1 MSFFR
6 ATGAPLQSSR
16 PYLGKSFIFDWKS
29 SSFGSDLVLVV
40 PIALCL
46 GLGLQLGHPAAGMI
60 AASGAMTVGFGRKHS
75 IDNSPLLPMIFASL
89 GNAVATFIGMIAGH
103 RNFILVAVVAFAG
116 FLYGLSTTRQAGFG
130 WVGQQCIVF
139 LLVASAYPFSP
150 RYAVARASL
159 VLAGGVLQLLCSSI
173 LLRLLTQ
180 LRADLL
186 AVPRLVRAEQAALRS
201 TVLNA
206 TDSVTRWPDAL
217 PYALRLAI
225 TLGLSTELYR
235 EIHFASGFWIPVTAL
250 MVLKPGLADTASYA
264 IARTLGTIA
273 GAVLTSLFLFHFAP
287 SLVALVLYTLL
298 FAWLSYGTVNVN
310 YALYSLVVTA
320 NIVFELSLIN
330 LPGKATAEQ
339 RAIATAIGGSL
350 ALFVRLAVIEH
361 RKRSAVQ
368 VAKVH

>member
-1 MSFFR
+1 ME
-6 ATGAPLQSSR
+6 
-16 PYLGKSFIFDWKS
+16 S

-60 AASGAMTVGFGRKHS
+60 AASGAMAVGFGAKHN
-75 IDNSPLLPMIFASL
+75 IDNSPLLPMIFASI
-89 GNAVATFIGMIAGH
+89 GTAAATFIGMIAGH
-103 RNFILVAVVAFAG
+103 KNFILVAVVAIAA
-116 FLYGLSTTRQAGFG
+116 FLYGLSTTRQAGIG

-186 AVPRLVRAEQAALRS
+186 AVPRLMRAEQAALRS

-206 TDSVTRWPDAL
+206 ADSATRWPDAL
-217 PYALRLAI
+217 PYSLRLAI
-225 TLGLSTELYR
+225 TLGLSTEVYR
-235 EIHFASGFWIPVTAL
+235 ELHFASGFWIPVTAL
-250 MVLKPGLADTASYA
+250 MVLKLGLADTASYA
-264 IARTLGTIA
+264 IARTLGTLA
-273 GAVLTSLFLFHFAP
+273 GEILTSLFLFHFAP
-287 SLVALVLYTLL
+287 SLVALAICTLL

-310 YALYSLVVTA
+310 YALYSLVATGY
-320 NIVFELSLIN
+320 IVFQLSLIN
-330 LPGKATAEQ
+330 LPGEVIAEQ
-339 RAIATAIGGSL
+339 RAMATAIGGSL
-350 ALFVRLAVIEH
+350 ALFVRLAVIQH
-361 RKRSAVQ
+361 RKRSAAE
-368 VAKVH
+368 VAKIH

>member
-1 MSFFR
+1 MRFFQ
-6 ATGAPLQSSR
+6 AAGTPLESSR
-16 PYLGKSFIFDWKS
+16 AYLGKSFIFDWKS

-60 AASGAMTVGFGRKHS
+60 AASGAMAVGFGAKHN
-75 IDNSPLLPMIFASL
+75 IDNSPLLPMIFASI
-89 GNAVATFIGMIAGH
+89 GTAAATFIGMIAGH
-103 RNFILVAVVAFAG
+103 KNFILVAVVAIAA
-116 FLYGLSTTRQAGFG
+116 FLYGLSTTRQAGIG

-186 AVPRLVRAEQAALRS
+186 AVPRLMRAEQAALRS

-206 TDSVTRWPDAL
+206 ADSATRWPDAL
-217 PYALRLAI
+217 PYSLRLAI
-225 TLGLSTELYR
+225 TLGLSTEVYR
-235 EIHFASGFWIPVTAL
+235 ELHFASGFWIPVTAL

-264 IARTLGTIA
+264 IARTLGTLA
-273 GAVLTSLFLFHFAP
+273 GAVLTSLFLVHFAP
-287 SLVALVLYTLL
+287 SLVVLAICALL
-298 FAWLSYGTVNVN
+298 FAWLSYGTDQRELR
-310 YALYSLVVTA
+310 ALLARGYRLYCVRA
-320 NIVFELSLIN
+320 LAHQ
-330 LPGKATAEQ
+330 PAGRGHRRAT
-339 RAIATAIGGSL
+339 RDGHGHWRIASFACQTGSD
-350 ALFVRLAVIEH
+350 
-361 RKRSAVQ
+361 
-368 VAKVH
+368 